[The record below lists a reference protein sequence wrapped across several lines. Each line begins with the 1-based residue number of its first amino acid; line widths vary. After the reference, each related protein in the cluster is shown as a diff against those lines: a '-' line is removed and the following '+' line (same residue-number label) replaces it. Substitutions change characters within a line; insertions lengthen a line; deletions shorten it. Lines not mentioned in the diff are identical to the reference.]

1 MDNLNPVDSSA
12 DQASLTVPQIPMIS
26 QASEASAPEANV
38 LDQMGLIAA
47 DPLAFMLPQMLQ
59 MQQMQMFML
68 PQMLQMQHL
77 QQMQLMAQASQASP
91 GGANHVHQQSHHPQS
106 TPRRA
111 YLKRKRETPTPKRQ
125 AATPA
130 QARSEPIEALPE
142 VNFNDPSAYERLLSS
157 VWDFKGD
164 TPWSHYS
171 VQQVAAPLHHNLST
185 HHTTAAQ

>member
-1 MDNLNPVDSSA
+1 MDDLKPLDSSA
-12 DQASLTVPQIPMIS
+12 DQALLDQQLLSAVPQLPMIS

-47 DPLAFMLPQMLQ
+47 NPLALFMLPQMLQ
-59 MQQMQMFML
+59 MQMQMQRDAIF
-68 PQMLQMQHL
+68 
-77 QQMQLMAQASQASP
+77 MQLMAQASQASP
-91 GGANHVHQQSHHPQS
+91 GGANHLHQQSHHPQS

-171 VQQVAAPLHHNLST
+171 VQQVAAPFHHNLST